1 MSDAYTAS
9 DSMTGYLFQSRYALL
24 RALQEAKSNAGLSIS
39 IERFDDVAFQ
49 QDAKP
54 IELIQTKHHGAPAN
68 VSDKSVDVWKTL
80 RVWMDLIETDP
91 LIAANTR
98 FVFLTTETAPAGSA
112 LRLLRHSPDT
122 RDVQGAVEI
131 LRAAASGSN
140 NQTTKAAR
148 EAFLAL
154 PATDRALLVSNIW
167 VFDQAPDIHN
177 VRLEIEKELFYSAP
191 QGQVETFT
199 DYLEGWWF
207 ARVVQALSGEADS
220 AISLA
225 AVQNKIH
232 ELRDDF
238 TIFRLPLDP
247 EIDDMPEVTS
257 LPSDER
263 PLVRQMRLIDLNE
276 GEALSALHDYYRA
289 FEQRSRWARESLL
302 LDGEAD
308 RYDRALW
315 DAWRRQFLS
324 AASDLPMMCSTADKE
339 RAGKSVF
346 RWARNYQKPLRNRD
360 EIWLSSGSYQILAD
374 ALRIGWHPEYEGL
387 MASEESGS

>member
-1 MSDAYTAS
+1 
-9 DSMTGYLFQSRYALL
+9 MTGYLFQSRYALL

-49 QDAKP
+49 QDANP

-80 RVWMDLIETDP
+80 RIWMDLIETDP

-112 LRLLRHSPDT
+112 LALLRHSPDT
-122 RDVQGAVEI
+122 RDAPGAVGM
-131 LRAAASGSN
+131 LLAAASGSN

-148 EAFLAL
+148 DAFLAL
-154 PATDRALLVSNIW
+154 TVTDRALLVSNIW

-177 VRLEIEKELFYSAP
+177 IRAEIEKELFYSAP

-207 ARVVQALSGEADS
+207 ARVVQALSGEADA

-238 TIFRLPLDP
+238 TTFRLPLDS

-276 GEALSALHDYYRA
+276 SEALSALHDYYRA

-308 RYDRALW
+308 RYDKALW

-324 AASDLPMMCSTADKE
+324 AASDLPTTCSTTEKE

-374 ALRIGWHPEYEGL
+374 ALRIGWHPDYEDL
-387 MASEESGS
+387 MASENSSS